1 MTWDH
6 YHWYRSTN
14 AVVDDGSVSST
25 DAGRSSSSFSAHDV
39 GSNALGRFRDGDEMD
54 EAYHHLLVRRSLSG
68 TMRGEDRS
76 IPARCSVACHPWDV
90 TSAAAARR
98 TRRRD
103 GSRHRI
109 AADVADVSEESD
121 NTSSSSSSSS
131 TCPRRAMITS
141 SSSSSWATC

>member
-109 AADVADVSEESD
+109 CPMRR
-121 NTSSSSSSSS
+121 TWP
-131 TCPRRAMITS
+131 TCPRRAIIHPRRRRHRRRVRGER
-141 SSSSSWATC
+141 